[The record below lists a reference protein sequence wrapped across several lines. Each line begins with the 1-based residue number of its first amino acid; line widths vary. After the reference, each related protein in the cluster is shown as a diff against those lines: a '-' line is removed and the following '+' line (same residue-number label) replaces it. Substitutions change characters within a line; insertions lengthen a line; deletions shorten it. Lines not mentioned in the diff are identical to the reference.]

1 MPRPPAAKSN
11 ARNDGWG
18 TPETGFNKLG
28 TYIMGLPAVFAA
40 MISGGMF
47 GGFEM
52 PVEILCVVVG
62 ICGVIGGVINIMGRG
77 PLVAGAVVGLVT
89 ALGAYGAVAWWIFG
103 RKRVYIVEVS
113 LAFIV
118 GAIPGM
124 ALQYGLQQFLKK
136 KRGA

>member
-1 MPRPPAAKSN
+1 
-11 ARNDGWG
+11 
-18 TPETGFNKLG
+18 
-28 TYIMGLPAVFAA
+28 MGLPAVFAA

>member
-1 MPRPPAAKSN
+1 
-11 ARNDGWG
+11 
-18 TPETGFNKLG
+18 
-28 TYIMGLPAVFAA
+28 MGLPTIFAA

-47 GGFEM
+47 GIEV

-62 ICGVIGGVINIMGRG
+62 ICGVTGGVINIMGRG

-103 RKRVYIVEVS
+103 RKRVFIFEVS
-113 LAFIV
+113 LAFVI
-118 GAIPGM
+118 GAIPGL

-136 KRGA
+136 KRG